1 MSGHNKWSTIKHKKA
16 AVDAKRGKIFT
27 RLIKE
32 ITVAARLG
40 GGDADGNPRLRSAI
54 QAARGANMPNDKID
68 KAILRGTGDLEGVS
82 YDEVTYEGYG
92 PDGVAILVDAMTDN
106 TNRTVSEVRSTFTK
120 RGGKMAAP
128 GSVAYLFDMKGHIRI
143 PLENLEFDV
152 LFEHAVE
159 AGAEDVEQA
168 EEGFLVT
175 TAREDLYAVSG
186 ALEEAGIAPEESR
199 LAKVPQ
205 TVVEIT
211 DVGTA
216 KKVMNL
222 IEHLE
227 DNDDVQSVWA
237 NFDISDDVASA
248 LASD

>member
-40 GGDADGNPRLRSAI
+40 GGDADGNPRLRSAV
-54 QAARGANMPNDKID
+54 QAARAANMPNDKID
-68 KAILRGTGDLEGVS
+68 KAVQRGTGDLDGIS

-92 PDGVAILVDAMTDN
+92 PEGVAILVDAMTDN

-128 GSVAYLFDMKGHIRI
+128 GSVSYLFDMKGHIRI
-143 PLENLEFDV
+143 PKGSVEFDD

-168 EEGFLVT
+168 EEGFLIT

-186 ALEEAGIAPEESR
+186 ALEELGVSPEESR

-205 TVVEIT
+205 TVVELT

-216 KKVMNL
+216 KKVLNL

-248 LASD
+248 LASE